1 MTMAPKTILPP
12 EPAGFADFT
21 RDLAADMGKTGWHF
35 HKSTDGPF
43 DRFQVLGE
51 RGCGTNVIRKTV
63 QDALNIKRTEALG
76 WKHGVPNMIAL
87 PPTFLTICAVRA
99 PQKWAHSL
107 YKRPWHAAP
116 HVQSLGFV
124 DFLRSPWESYV
135 DKLGHFDGVAP
146 RLHPL
151 GEELQWDRHPI
162 TGARY
167 ENIFAMRNL
176 KHRALLSLPT
186 RGASVVYVSLD
197 AFNAAP
203 EAFLADLSAAFDL
216 AFTEKGYAPV
226 ARRMGNRWTA
236 AVETRA
242 PAPDTWAADDIT
254 WMNSQLDSEI
264 ETALGFAP

>member
-1 MTMAPKTILPP
+1 MTMVHAPDPS
-12 EPAGFADFT
+12 GFSDF
-21 RDLAADMGKTGWHF
+21 LGVLSADMAKTGWHF

-51 RGCGTNVIRKTV
+51 RGCGTNIIRKTV
-63 QDALNIKRTEALG
+63 QDALQIKRTEALG
-76 WKHGVPNMIAL
+76 WKHGVPAMIAL

-116 HVQSLGFV
+116 SMQSLGFQ
-124 DFLRSPWESYV
+124 DFLRSPWHSYV
-135 DKLGHFDGVAP
+135 DKLGHFDGIAP

-151 GEELQWDRHPI
+151 GEELQWDRHPV
-162 TGARY
+162 TGARF

-176 KHRALLSLPT
+176 KHRALLGLPE

-203 EAFLADLSAAFDL
+203 EAFLDDL
-216 AFTEKGYAPV
+216 AATFGLSFTAQGYTPV
-226 ARRMGNRWTA
+226 GRRMGNRWTA
-236 AVETRA
+236 AVADRA
-242 PAPDTWAADDIT
+242 PAPDTWDPADIE
-254 WMNSQLDSEI
+254 WMHSQLDPQI
-264 ETALGFAP
+264 EAGFGFMP

>member
-1 MTMAPKTILPP
+1 MTMAQDF
-12 EPAGFADFT
+12 EHRSFDAFAT
-21 RDLAADMGKTGWHF
+21 VLAADMARTGWHI
-35 HKSTDGPF
+35 HKANDTQV

-63 QDALNIKRTEALG
+63 QDALHIRRTEALG
-76 WKHGVPNMIAL
+76 WKHAVPAMIAL
-87 PPTFLTICAVRA
+87 PPSFLTICAVRA
-99 PQKWAHSL
+99 PDKWAHSL
-107 YKRPWHAAP
+107 YKRPWHAAAE
-116 HVQSLGFV
+116 VQRLDFPN
-124 DFLRSPWESYV
+124 FLRHEWQSCV
-135 DKLGHFDGVAP
+135 DEMGHFDNIAP
-146 RLHPL
+146 RLQPL
-151 GEELQWDRHPI
+151 GEELQWDRHPV

-216 AFTEKGYAPV
+216 SFTAQGYAPV

-236 AVETRA
+236 AVEDRA
-242 PAPDTWAADDIT
+242 PAPEAWSPADLA
-254 WMNSQLDSEI
+254 WMHSQLDPQI
-264 ETALGFAP
+264 ETALGFAPPA

>member
-1 MTMAPKTILPP
+1 MTISPNPKPQ
-12 EPAGFADFT
+12 GFDAFAT
-21 RDLAADMGKTGWHF
+21 NLAADMARTGWHI
-35 HKSTDGPF
+35 HKAHDTAVN
-43 DRFQVLGE
+43 RFQVLGE

-63 QDALNIKRTEALG
+63 QDALQIRRTEALG
-76 WKHGVPNMIAL
+76 WKHAVPAMIAI
-87 PPTFLTICAVRA
+87 PPSFLTICAVRA
-99 PQKWAHSL
+99 PENWAHSL

-116 HVQSLGFV
+116 AVQSLGFSE
-124 DFLRSPWESYV
+124 FLRAEWQSCV
-135 DKLGHFDGVAP
+135 DDLGHFDGVAP

-151 GEELQWDRHPI
+151 GEELQWDRHPV

-203 EAFLADLSAAFDL
+203 QPFLADLSAAFGLDY
-216 AFTEKGYAPV
+216 TDQGYAPV

-236 AVETRA
+236 AVTDRA
-242 PAPDTWAADDIT
+242 PAPDKWATADRA
-254 WMNSQLDSEI
+254 WMHSQLDPEI
-264 ETALGFAP
+264 ESLFGFRPTL